1 MIYGRTP
8 RPKHRFRSRPTSLLG
23 ASRLPICWRRSCRGG
38 LDHSSLED
46 ALEANEIKEKLAA
59 AGLTPN
65 GPSRLANDLGD
76 QVRVKGAVV
85 NVFDSGTVQVQG
97 TAAVAARVRELI
109 GAEAETGSRAVRGRV
124 AAPAVSNRDVFVV
137 YGHDIT
143 ARTQLEAMLRRWNL
157 EPLILEQLPSEGTT
171 LIEKLEKYARDD
183 VRFGVVLA
191 TPDDVGNAVGKD
203 DESKFRARQNVVL
216 ELGLLLAK
224 LGRPRV
230 AILLKNQ
237 ATMERPSD
245 LQGLIYLAFTDDVD
259 EVKLQLA
266 KEMHKQG
273 IAIDLG
279 RV

>member
-1 MIYGRTP
+1 M
-8 RPKHRFRSRPTSLLG
+8 
-23 ASRLPICWRRSCRGG
+23 
-38 LDHSSLED
+38 D
-46 ALEANEIKEKLAA
+46 ADEIKEKLAG
-59 AGLTPN
+59 AGYSPN
-65 GPSRLANDLGD
+65 GPTRLANDLGD
-76 QVRVKGAVV
+76 QVRIKGVVV
-85 NVFDSGTVQVQG
+85 NAYDNGTVQVQG
-97 TAAVAARVRELI
+97 VPELAVQVRELL
-109 GAEAETGSRAVRGRV
+109 GVLDGGGRQRTARGQP
-124 AAPAVSNRDVFVV
+124 AAAAATNRDVFVV
-137 YGHDIT
+137 YGHDIG

-203 DESKFRARQNVVL
+203 DERKSRARQNVVL

-224 LGRPRV
+224 LGRARV
-230 AILLKNQ
+230 AILLKDQ
-237 ATMERPSD
+237 AMMERPSD
-245 LQGLIYLAFTDDVD
+245 LQGLIYYAFTDDVD

>member
-1 MIYGRTP
+1 M
-8 RPKHRFRSRPTSLLG
+8 LG
-23 ASRLPICWRRSCRGG
+23 A
-38 LDHSSLED
+38 E
-46 ALEANEIKEKLAA
+46 EIKERLAA
-59 AGLTPN
+59 AGYQPN
-65 GPSRLANDLGD
+65 GPTRLANDLGD
-76 QVRVKGAVV
+76 QVRIKGAVI
-85 NVFDSGTVQVQG
+85 NVFDNGTVQVQG
-97 TAAVAARVRELI
+97 NAEIAAQVRELI
-109 GAEAETGSRAVRGRV
+109 GIADGATQRPARGRV
-124 AAPAVSNRDVFVV
+124 VNPTVTNRDVFVV
-137 YGHDIT
+137 YGHDLG

-157 EPLILEQLPSEGTT
+157 GPLILEQLPSEGTT

-203 DESKFRARQNVVL
+203 DERKHRARQNVVL

-224 LGRPRV
+224 LGRARV
-230 AILLKNQ
+230 AILLKDQ

-245 LQGLIYLAFTDDVD
+245 LQGLIYYAFTDDVD
-259 EVKLQLA
+259 EIKLQLA